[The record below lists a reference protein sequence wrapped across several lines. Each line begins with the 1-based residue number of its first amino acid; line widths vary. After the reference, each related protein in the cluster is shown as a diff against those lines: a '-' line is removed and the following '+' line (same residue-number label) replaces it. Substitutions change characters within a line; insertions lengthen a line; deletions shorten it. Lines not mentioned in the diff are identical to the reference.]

1 LKKLESHLVEFKREW
16 KDEFLKEVCA
26 FANSDGGTIFIGM
39 DKNGNPI
46 GVKNPEKLLE
56 DLPNKIRDVLSM
68 TVMVKL
74 EEIEGKKIIKLE
86 VPSSSI
92 PVSYNGKF
100 YVRTGSTKQELKGVE
115 LLRFIMRKQNTSW
128 DSLPSE
134 IGIDKVDGETL
145 DMFIEMAKDRL
156 PVSRKDTTEKI
167 LESLELVKDG
177 KLTNAAVLLFT
188 KNPQKYFKNAFVR
201 IGRFKTPVDIIDSV
215 EIEGNLFKQLDEMIK
230 VIKRHISVRYEIKDI
245 RREDV
250 WEYPLEAIREASI
263 NALIHR
269 EYLSSEDIQIK
280 IYDDRIWFWNPGKL
294 PEGLNTEMLRK
305 EHPSKLRNKLIAFVF
320 YYAGLIE
327 KWGTGTIR
335 MISWCRRYGLPD
347 PEFVEE
353 FGGFSV
359 RFWKDIYN
367 KEHLK
372 KLNLN
377 ERQIKAVL
385 YVKRE
390 GEITNKKYQE
400 INNVSKRTAT
410 NDLAELV
417 RLNIFLQV
425 GTTGK
430 GTKYVLNMNPQR
442 GKRGI

>member
-1 LKKLESHLVEFKREW
+1 MKKLESHLVEFKREW

-188 KNPQKYFKNAFVR
+188 KNP
-201 IGRFKTPVDIIDSV
+201 
-215 EIEGNLFKQLDEMIK
+215 
-230 VIKRHISVRYEIKDI
+230 
-245 RREDV
+245 
-250 WEYPLEAIREASI
+250 
-263 NALIHR
+263 
-269 EYLSSEDIQIK
+269 
-280 IYDDRIWFWNPGKL
+280 
-294 PEGLNTEMLRK
+294 
-305 EHPSKLRNKLIAFVF
+305 
-320 YYAGLIE
+320 
-327 KWGTGTIR
+327 
-335 MISWCRRYGLPD
+335 
-347 PEFVEE
+347 
-353 FGGFSV
+353 
-359 RFWKDIYN
+359 
-367 KEHLK
+367 
-372 KLNLN
+372 
-377 ERQIKAVL
+377 
-385 YVKRE
+385 
-390 GEITNKKYQE
+390 
-400 INNVSKRTAT
+400 
-410 NDLAELV
+410 
-417 RLNIFLQV
+417 
-425 GTTGK
+425 
-430 GTKYVLNMNPQR
+430 
-442 GKRGI
+442 

>member
-1 LKKLESHLVEFKREW
+1 VE
-16 KDEFLKEVCA
+16 
-26 FANSDGGTIFIGM
+26 
-39 DKNGNPI
+39 
-46 GVKNPEKLLE
+46 
-56 DLPNKIRDVLSM
+56 
-68 TVMVKL
+68 
-74 EEIEGKKIIKLE
+74 
-86 VPSSSI
+86 
-92 PVSYNGKF
+92 NGKF

-115 LLRFIMRKQNTSW
+115 LLRFIMKKQNTSW
-128 DSLPSE
+128 DSLSSE
-134 IGIDKVDGETL
+134 IGIDKVDRETL
-145 DMFIEMAKDRL
+145 DVFIEMAKDRL
-156 PVSRKDTTEKI
+156 PVSRNDTTEKI

-177 KLTNAAVLLFT
+177 KLINAAVLLFT

-280 IYDDRIWFWNPGKL
+280 IYGDRIWFWNPGKL

-335 MISWCRRYGLPD
+335 MISWCRKHGLPD

-367 KEHLK
+367 EEHLK
-372 KLNLN
+372 KLRLN

-390 GEITNKKYQE
+390 
-400 INNVSKRTAT
+400 R
-410 NDLAELV
+410 
-417 RLNIFLQV
+417 
-425 GTTGK
+425 
-430 GTKYVLNMNPQR
+430 
-442 GKRGI
+442 